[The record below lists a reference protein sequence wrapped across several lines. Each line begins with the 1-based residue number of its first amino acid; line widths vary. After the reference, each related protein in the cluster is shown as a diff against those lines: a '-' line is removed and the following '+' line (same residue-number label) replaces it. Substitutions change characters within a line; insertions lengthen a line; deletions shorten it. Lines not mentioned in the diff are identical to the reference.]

1 MTRPI
6 RAPAARAEHRVV
18 MTDLPIVRLRAI
30 TAADAEAVVRM
41 WSEFARYL
49 RQLGDTDTQGFGI
62 EAFLRDGFGPDPAF
76 SGIIAERGGDA
87 VGYLLYHFGYDVDQ
101 GARVM
106 YVADL
111 WVDPAARRG
120 GVGRALM
127 REAAARCRAKG
138 GLGLTWAVFAANKLA
153 ADFYARLG
161 GELYTTLNFMHISAG
176 DL

>member
-1 MTRPI
+1 MTGSQGVRI
-6 RAPAARAEHRVV
+6 R
-18 MTDLPIVRLRAI
+18 TI
-30 TAADAEAVVRM
+30 TSADAEPIARM
-41 WSEFARYL
+41 WSDFARYL
-49 RQLGDTDTQGFGI
+49 RELGDSDAQAFGV

-76 SGIIAERGGDA
+76 SGMIAERNGAA

-106 YVADL
+106 YIVDL

-138 GLGLTWAVFAANKLA
+138 GIELIWAVFAPNRLA
-153 ADFYARLG
+153 VDFYARLG
-161 GELYTTLNFMHISAG
+161 GQFYEALKFMHLPAA

>member
-1 MTRPI
+1 MTGSQGVRI
-6 RAPAARAEHRVV
+6 RTIAP
-18 MTDLPIVRLRAI
+18 
-30 TAADAEAVVRM
+30 ADAEPVARM

-49 RQLGDTDTQGFGI
+49 RELGDTDPQAFGV

-76 SGIIAERGGDA
+76 SGMIAERNGAA

-106 YVADL
+106 YIVDL

-127 REAAARCRAKG
+127 REAAARCRARG
-138 GLGLTWAVFAANKLA
+138 GIELIWTVFAPNTRAVE
-153 ADFYARLG
+153 FYTSLG
-161 GELYTTLNFMHISAG
+161 GQFYESLKFMHLPAAG
-176 DL
+176 L